1 MIDIERSLG
10 LWIPQVQGQY
20 INVDGAAGA
29 QCWDLAAHWSGFLGL
44 PRISTWG
51 NGRWPG
57 WAGNM
62 VDAFPQD
69 AEIAAAYDL
78 IGPNEPMLPGDIV
91 VWGDS
96 YPAWYPKTHVAV
108 GVLDQGA
115 NLVCMSQNSTPSQ
128 VGNPYPMW
136 TTGPTVK
143 QQLPRRGCIGLIRP
157 RTGTINL
164 QGTITEGDDLMSTK
178 EDRALLIAELMTHPV
193 KQPDGTVTNLE
204 SVIAENRA
212 QHSDVIR
219 VVSGVDEEVADDIN
233 KARDSINFST
243 QQQVEAV
250 GRVTQQLII
259 DKAKPAVLVDQI
271 VAAGIAKEVADEL
284 AKRLV
289 K

>member
-1 MIDIERSLG
+1 MLDITKSLG
-10 LWIPQVQGQY
+10 LWMPLVQGQY

-29 QCWDLAAHWSGFLGL
+29 QCWDLAAHWSKTLGL
-44 PRISTWG
+44 PVISTWG

-62 VDAFPQD
+62 VDAFPQSP
-69 AEIAAAYDL
+69 EIAAAYEL
-78 IGPNEPMLPGDIV
+78 VGPNETMLPGDIV

-96 YPAWYPKTHVAV
+96 YPVWYPKTHVAV
-108 GVLDQGA
+108 GVEDQGA

-143 QQLPRRGCIGLIRP
+143 QQLPRRGCIGFIRP

-164 QGTITEGDDLMSTK
+164 QGTITPQ
-178 EDRALLIAELMTHPV
+178 EDELAAADIERIINEVNAANEAKHLVTRAKMDEAV
-193 KQPDGTVTNLE
+193 K
-204 SVIAENRA
+204 
-212 QHSDVIR
+212 
-219 VVSGVDEEVADDIN
+219 
-233 KARDSINFST
+233 SINWNT
-243 QQQVEAV
+243 QQQVEGV
-250 GRVTQQLII
+250 GRVTQKLIL
-259 DKAKPAVLVDQI
+259 DNATPADI
-271 VAAGIAKEVADEL
+271 AAAIPAGIAQQVADEI